1 MKIIVKIVFSI
12 ALYFMVC
19 VVNAQYLDTIQP
31 KRLRKVIISESAFY
45 LSGNAFLQYIWY
57 KDHERVPFQYYND
70 NKGYL
75 QIDKCGHAYGAYQY
89 SRKGYDALRWAGV
102 SHKKALWYGGPLGL
116 ILQTPIEVFDGIYE
130 GYGFSKGD
138 MVANAAGSALFML
151 QQGLLKD
158 QTVKM
163 KFSYSPSPY
172 AKINPRGLGDTHLE
186 RFFMDYNGH
195 TYWLSANFKQISGIK
210 KMPAWFN
217 VAVGYSGNGM
227 LSEFSNRN
235 YYNGVYIQP
244 VERYRQWFFSL
255 DVDMSKIKTKRKFL
269 KGLFSV
275 LNAVK
280 IPFPALEYSSVNHF
294 KLKPIYF

>member
-1 MKIIVKIVFSI
+1 MKIVVKIVFSI

-45 LSGNAFLQYIWY
+45 LSGNAFLQYVWY

-195 TYWLSANFKQISGIK
+195 TYWLSANFKQISCIK
-210 KMPAWFN
+210 KIPAWFN

-280 IPFPALEYSSVNHF
+280 IPFPALEYSRVNHF
-294 KLKPIYF
+294 KLNPIYF